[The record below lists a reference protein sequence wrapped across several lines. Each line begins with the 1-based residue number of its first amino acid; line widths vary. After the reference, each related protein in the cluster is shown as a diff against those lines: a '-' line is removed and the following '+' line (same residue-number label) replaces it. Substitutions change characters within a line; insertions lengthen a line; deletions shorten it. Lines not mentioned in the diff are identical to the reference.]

1 MTARRSLF
9 RGLLAAILVTASGT
23 VGAQAQIVRV
33 AHHHAVGGIVDQTA
47 NRFAT
52 QLRERSGGRINAR
65 VFPAAQ
71 LGQEREAFDLLNS
84 GAIDVTF
91 TSSGIMDKVYQP
103 IEVTSLP
110 FVFRDWGHARRAL
123 TGEFGQTLTTNV
135 RNASNAEILAY
146 FGLGFR
152 DMLFR
157 GDPVPS
163 LSGMTGVRMRAPE
176 SFVFIRM
183 FELMGARP
191 TPVTWGEVYM
201 AMQTGVAAGL
211 ESPPALALDMKFNEV
226 TRSLVQT
233 RHMFAIMAINMNKAR
248 FARFSPAEQALI
260 RQTATEAATWAE
272 DTLAIP
278 AEQAAYD
285 TLRQRGIRV
294 VEAQD
299 PQAWARAMQPLL
311 QEIRGRSPDANR
323 LVDLLIQTP

>member
-1 MTARRSLF
+1 MIHRRSWF
-9 RGLLAAILVTASGT
+9 RTLLAGVFLAALSAF
-23 VGAQAQIVRV
+23 GAEAQIVRV
-33 AHHHAVGGIVDQTA
+33 AHHHAVGGIVDLTA

-71 LGQEREAFDLLNS
+71 LGQEREAYDLLNS

-91 TSSGIMDKVYQP
+91 TSTGIMDKVYQP

-110 FVFRDWGHARRAL
+110 FIFRDWGHARRAL
-123 TGEFGQTLTTNV
+123 NGEFGRTLTTNV
-135 RNASNAEILAY
+135 RNASNTEVLAY

-152 DMLFR
+152 DMMFR
-157 GDPVPS
+157 GDPVPT
-163 LSGMTGVRMRAPE
+163 LAGMTGVRMRSPE

-211 ESPPALALDMKFNEV
+211 ESPAALALDMKFNEV

-233 RHMFAIMAINMNKAR
+233 RHMFAVMAINMNKAR
-248 FARFSPAEQALI
+248 FARYSEADQAMI
-260 RQTATEAATWAE
+260 RQLAVEAGTWAE
-272 DTLAIP
+272 DTMAIP
-278 AEQAAYD
+278 QEQSAYE
-285 TLRQRGIRV
+285 TLRQRGLRV
-294 VEAQD
+294 VEASN
-299 PQAWARAMQPLL
+299 PQAWSDAMRPLWA
-311 QEIRGRSPDANR
+311 EIRGRTPDAGR
-323 LVDLLIQTP
+323 LIDLLVETR

>member
-1 MTARRSLF
+1 MIGRRLWHRVVLGALF
-9 RGLLAAILVTASGT
+9 ATVVTAA
-23 VGAQAQIVRV
+23 GAQAQILRV

-47 NRFAT
+47 NRFANT
-52 QLRERSGGRINAR
+52 VRERSGGRINAR

-71 LGQEREAFDLLNS
+71 LGQEREAYDLLNS
-84 GAIDVTF
+84 GAIDVSF
-91 TSSGIMDKVYQP
+91 TSTGIMDKVYQP

-110 FVFRDWGHARRAL
+110 FIFRDWGHARRAFA
-123 TGEFGQTLTTNV
+123 GEFGQTLTTNL
-135 RNASNAEILAY
+135 RNASNTEVLAY

-157 GDPVPS
+157 GDPVAAVP
-163 LSGMTGVRMRAPE
+163 GMTGVRMRSPE

-183 FELMGARP
+183 FELLGARP

-233 RHMFAIMAINMNKAR
+233 RHMFAAMAINMNKAR
-248 FARFSPAEQALI
+248 FARYSPAEQAMI
-260 RQTATEAATWAE
+260 RQAAVEAGTWAE

-278 AEQAAYD
+278 AEQSAYQ
-285 TLRQRGIRV
+285 TLQQRGVRV
-294 VEAQD
+294 VEATN
-299 PQAWARAMQPLL
+299 PQAWSEAVRPLWG
-311 QEIRGRSPDANR
+311 EIRARSADAGR
-323 LVDLLIQTP
+323 LIDLLVETR

>member
-1 MTARRSLF
+1 MFTRRFWTS
-9 RGLLAAILVTASGT
+9 GLLGALFALGVAPLA
-23 VGAQAQIVRV
+23 AQAQILRV
-33 AHHHAVGGIVDQTA
+33 AHHHAVGGIIDQTA

-52 QLRERSGGRINAR
+52 LVRERSGGRLNAR

-71 LGQEREAFDLLNS
+71 LGQEREAFDLLNA

-91 TSSGIMDKVYQP
+91 TSTGIMDKVYQP
-103 IEVTSLP
+103 AEVTSLP
-110 FVFRDWGHARRAL
+110 FIFRDWGHSRRAFQ
-123 TGEFGQTLTTNV
+123 GEFGAALTTALREN
-135 RNASNAEILAY
+135 SNTEMLGY

-157 GDPVPS
+157 GDPVPT
-163 LSGMTGVRMRAPE
+163 LAGMTGVRMRAPE

-211 ESPPALALDMKFNEV
+211 ESPPALALDMRFNEV

-233 RHMFAIMAINMNKAR
+233 RHMFAVMGIAMNKNR
-248 FARFSPAEQALI
+248 FAALTPEQREMI
-260 RQTATEAATWAE
+260 RRTAVEAGDWSE

-278 AEQAAYD
+278 AERNAYQ
-285 TLRQRGIRV
+285 TLQQRGIRV
-294 VEAQD
+294 VEATD
-299 PQAWARAMQPLL
+299 TAAWSAAMRPLWA
-311 QEIRGRSPDANR
+311 EIRARHAGSGR
-323 LVDLLIQTP
+323 LIDLLVETR